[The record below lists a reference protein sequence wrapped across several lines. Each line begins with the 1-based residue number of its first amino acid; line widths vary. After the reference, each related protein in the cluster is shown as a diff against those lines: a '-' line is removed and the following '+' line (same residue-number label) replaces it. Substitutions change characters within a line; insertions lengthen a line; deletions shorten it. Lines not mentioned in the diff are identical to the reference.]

1 MLKTHD
7 KKLKEGERGRDREGE
22 RQGDSKKTLSERTK
36 VNMKRETISNLA
48 KFKFLFNFL
57 R

>member
-22 RQGDSKKTLSERTK
+22 RQGDSKKTLSERK
-36 VNMKRETISNLA
+36 K
-48 KFKFLFNFL
+48 
-57 R
+57 